1 MSKGSLFFGNASGK
15 LGQVVLSTVKGQQIA
30 RAWQPKVANP
40 KTSQQQLQR
49 AKFANSVKFFKRAQQ
64 NLFKFAFED
73 KRKNES
79 DYNAFMRH
87 NVLSSAV
94 LDRGVYDNLNYP
106 ALADNWLLSYG
117 SLGEINADNEEA
129 SKEVVQLLETPL
141 GEGEIANLT
150 IASASQALV
159 RDYKAI
165 NGDYVTLVGVYSMTK
180 TLTNVPN
187 NVPEWHIVQ
196 FQIDTTNTGKLL
208 DNLKKQDKEAA
219 DFFGKDGTPQA
230 NVIFSVSNDA
240 GCAWLGIIL
249 SRVTA
254 NGVKVSTSY
263 LMPNYYAYEIYKNSL
278 EFGYRQSA
286 LNSWGRS
293 SEPILKGGIA
303 KSTNV

>member
-15 LGQVVLSTVKGQQIA
+15 LGQVVLSTMKGQQIA

-49 AKFANSVKFFKRAQQ
+49 AKFANAVKFFRRAQQ

-87 NVLSSAV
+87 NVASSAV
-94 LDRGVYDNLNYP
+94 LDRMMYDNFNYP
-106 ALADNWLLSYG
+106 AFADNWLLSYG
-117 SLGEINADNEEA
+117 SLGDINADNDIAE
-129 SKEVVQLLETPL
+129 KEFVQLLTLPL
-141 GEGEIANLT
+141 GTGEKANLT

-159 RDYKAI
+159 SNYKAI
-165 NGDYVTLVGVYSMTK
+165 NGDYVTLVGVKSSVK
-180 TLTNVPN
+180 TLTEDPVKA
-187 NVPEWHIVQ
+187 PEWHIMQ
-196 FQIDTTNTGKLL
+196 FVVDTTNTGKLIEYL
-208 DNLKKQDKEAA
+208 EKQDEDAST
-219 DFFGKDGTPQA
+219 FFSTDGREPA
-230 NVIFSVSNDA
+230 NIIFSYSND

-254 NGVKVSTSY
+254 NGVKVSTSN
-263 LMPNYYAYEIYKNSL
+263 LMPNYYAYEIFQKSL
-278 EFGYRQSA
+278 ALPYRQSA

>member
-49 AKFANSVKFFKRAQQ
+49 AKFANAVKFFKRAQQ

-87 NVLSSAV
+87 NVVSSAV
-94 LDRGVYDNLNYP
+94 LDRMVYDNFNYP

-117 SLGEINADNEEA
+117 SLGEINADNEP
-129 SKEVVQLLETPL
+129 SDKEIVNLLSLHL
-141 GEGEIANLT
+141 GTGEIANLT
-150 IASASQALV
+150 IASASQAFV
-159 RDYKAI
+159 DNYKAV
-165 NGDYVTLVGVYSMTK
+165 NGDFVTLVGVSSSVK
-180 TLTNVPN
+180 SLTGDPGEA
-187 NVPEWHIVQ
+187 PEWHIVQ
-196 FQIDTTNTGKLL
+196 FVVDTTNTQKLVEYL
-208 DNLKKQDKEAA
+208 EKQDKTASN
-219 DFFGKDGTPQA
+219 FFSKDGMEPA
-230 NVIFSVSNDA
+230 NIIFEYSED

-249 SRVTA
+249 SRITA
-254 NGVKVSTSY
+254 NGVKVSTSN
-263 LMPNYYAYEIYKNSL
+263 LMPNYYAYEIFQNSL
-278 EFGYRQSA
+278 ALPYRQSA

>member
-49 AKFANSVKFFKRAQQ
+49 AKFANAVKFFKRAQQ

-87 NVLSSAV
+87 NVVSSAV
-94 LDRGVYDNLNYP
+94 LDRSAYDNFNYP
-106 ALADNWLLSYG
+106 ALADNWLLTYG
-117 SLGEINADNEEA
+117 SLGEINADNEQ
-129 SKEVVQLLETPL
+129 SDKRVVQKLDLPL
-141 GEGEIANLT
+141 GTGEITNLT
-150 IASASQALV
+150 IASASQAFV
-159 RDYKAI
+159 NNYKAV
-165 NGDYVTLVGVYSMTK
+165 NGDYVTLVAVVSQAKSLTDDPK
-180 TLTNVPN
+180 TAPD
-187 NVPEWHIVQ
+187 WHILQ
-196 FQIDTTNTGKLL
+196 FVVDTTNTGKLVE
-208 DNLKKQDKEAA
+208 NLKKQDEGAEE
-219 DFFGKDGTPQA
+219 FFAKDGKEPA
-230 NVIFSVSNDA
+230 NIIFSLSNE
-240 GCAWLGIIL
+240 GCAWIGIIL

-254 NGVKVSTSY
+254 NGVKVSTSN

-278 EFGYRQSA
+278 ELAYRQSA

-303 KSTNV
+303 KSTNF

>member
-87 NVLSSAV
+87 NVVSSAV
-94 LDRGVYDNLNYP
+94 LDRMMYDNFNYP
-106 ALADNWLLSYG
+106 AFANDWLLSYG
-117 SLGEINADNEEA
+117 SLGEIFAENEQAD
-129 SKEVVQLLETPL
+129 KEIVQLLTLPL
-141 GEGEIANLT
+141 GTGEVANLT

-159 RDYKAI
+159 SNYKAI
-165 NGDYVTLVGVYSMTK
+165 NGDYVTLVAVNSRVK
-180 TLTNVPN
+180 SLTEDPV
-187 NVPEWHIVQ
+187 VAPEWHIVQ
-196 FQIDTTNTGKLL
+196 FVVDTTNTGKLL
-208 DNLKKQDKEAA
+208 EYLEKQDEDASI
-219 DFFGKDGTPQA
+219 FFGKDGKEPA
-230 NVIFSVSNDA
+230 NIIFEYSND

-254 NGVKVSTSY
+254 NGVKVSTSP
-263 LMPNYYAYEIYKNSL
+263 LVPNYYAYEIYQKSL
-278 EFGYRQSA
+278 ALPYRQSA

-303 KSTNV
+303 KSTNI

>member
-49 AKFANSVKFFKRAQQ
+49 AKFANAVKFFRRAQQ

-87 NVLSSAV
+87 NVVSSAV
-94 LDRGVYDNLNYP
+94 LDRSVYDNFNYP
-106 ALADNWLLSYG
+106 AFANDWLLSYG
-117 SLGEINADNEEA
+117 SLGEISPENEPAD
-129 SKEVVQLLETPL
+129 KEIAQLMTLPL
-141 GEGEIANLT
+141 GTGEIANLT
-150 IASASQALV
+150 IASASQAFV
-159 RDYKAI
+159 DNYKAM
-165 NGDYVTLVGVYSMTK
+165 NGDYVTLVGVKSSVK
-180 TLTNVPN
+180 TLTEDPINA
-187 NVPEWHIVQ
+187 PEWHIVQ
-196 FQIDTTNTGKLL
+196 FVIDTTNTEKLVTYL
-208 DNLKKQDKEAA
+208 EKQDDEASTFFDKNGKEPAEIIFA
-219 DFFGKDGTPQA
+219 YDNDGC
-230 NVIFSVSNDA
+230 S
-240 GCAWLGIIL
+240 WLGVIL

-254 NGVKVSTSY
+254 NGVKVSTSP
-263 LMPNYYAYEIYKNSL
+263 LVPNYYAYEVYKNSL
-278 EFGYRQSA
+278 ALPYRQSA

>member
-87 NVLSSAV
+87 NVVSSAV
-94 LDRGVYDNLNYP
+94 LDRMVYDNFNYP

-117 SLGEINADNEEA
+117 SLGEINADNEV
-129 SKEVVQLLETPL
+129 SDKEVVNLLSLPL
-141 GEGEIANLT
+141 GTGEIANLT
-150 IASASQALV
+150 IASASQAFV
-159 RDYKAI
+159 DNYNAI
-165 NGDYVTLVGVYSMTK
+165 NGDFVTLVGVRSSVK
-180 TLTNVPN
+180 SLTEDPVEA
-187 NVPEWHIVQ
+187 PEWHIVQ
-196 FQIDTTNTGKLL
+196 FVVDTTNTGKLVEYL
-208 DNLKKQDKEAA
+208 EKQDKDAS
-219 DFFGKDGTPQA
+219 DFFALDGREPANIIFEYSKD
-230 NVIFSVSNDA
+230 

-263 LMPNYYAYEIYKNSL
+263 LMPNYYAYEIFKKSL
-278 EFGYRQSA
+278 ELPYRQSA

>member
-1 MSKGSLFFGNASGK
+1 M
-15 LGQVVLSTVKGQQIA
+15 KGQQIA

-49 AKFANSVKFFKRAQQ
+49 AKFANAVKFFKRAQQ

-73 KRKNES
+73 RRKNES

-87 NVLSSAV
+87 NVVSSAV
-94 LDRGVYDNLNYP
+94 LDRSVYDNFNYP
-106 ALADNWLLSYG
+106 AFADNWLLSYG
-117 SLGEINADNEEA
+117 SLGEINADNEP
-129 SKEVVQLLETPL
+129 SDKEIVQLLNLPL
-141 GEGEIANLT
+141 GTGEIANLT

-159 RDYKAI
+159 NNYKAI
-165 NGDYVTLVGVYSMTK
+165 NGDYVTLVGVKSSVNSITADPTMA
-180 TLTNVPN
+180 
-187 NVPEWHIVQ
+187 PEWHIVQ
-196 FQIDTTNTGKLL
+196 FVVDTTDTRKLVEFL
-208 DNLKKQDKEAA
+208 ENQDEEAST
-219 DFFGKDGTPQA
+219 FFDKDGKEPA
-230 NVIFSVSNDA
+230 NIVFAYDNFACS
-240 GCAWLGIIL
+240 WLGVIL

-263 LMPNYYAYEIYKNSL
+263 LMPNYYAYEIYQKSL
-278 EFGYRQSA
+278 ELPYRQSA

>member
-15 LGQVVLSTVKGQQIA
+15 LGQVVLSTMKGQQIA

-49 AKFANSVKFFKRAQQ
+49 AKFANAVKFFKRAQQ

-73 KRKNES
+73 RRKNES

-87 NVLSSAV
+87 NVVSSAV
-94 LDRGVYDNLNYP
+94 LDRSVYDNFNYP
-106 ALADNWLLSYG
+106 AFADNWLLSYG
-117 SLGEINADNEEA
+117 SLGEINADNEQA
-129 SKEVVQLLETPL
+129 NKEVVQLLDLPL
-141 GEGEIANLT
+141 GTGEPANLT
-150 IASASQALV
+150 IASASQAFV
-159 RDYKAI
+159 DNYKAI
-165 NGDYVTLVGVYSMTK
+165 NGDFVTLVGVFSSAK
-180 TLTNVPN
+180 SLTDDPKIA
-187 NVPEWHIVQ
+187 PDWHIVQ
-196 FQIDTTNTGKLL
+196 FVVDTTNNQKMIEYLS
-208 DNLKKQDKEAA
+208 KQDIEAMG
-219 DFFGKDGTPQA
+219 FFAKDGKEPA
-230 NVIFSVSNDA
+230 NIIFSCSNV

-254 NGVKVSTSY
+254 NGVKVSTSN
-263 LMPNYYAYEIYKNSL
+263 LMPNYYAYEIYQKSL
-278 EFGYRQSA
+278 ELPYRQSA

>member
-30 RAWQPKVANP
+30 RAWQPRVSNP

-49 AKFANSVKFFKRAQQ
+49 AKFANSVKFFRRAQQ

-73 KRKNES
+73 KRKKES

-87 NVLSSAV
+87 NVVSSAV
-94 LDRGVYDNLNYP
+94 LDRIVYDNYNWP

-117 SLGEINADNEEA
+117 SLGEINADNDVS
-129 SKEVVQLLETPL
+129 SKEYVQLLSLSL
-141 GEGEIANLT
+141 GTGEVANLT
-150 IASASQALV
+150 IASASQAFV
-159 RDYKAI
+159 RDYNAV
-165 NGDYVTLVGVYSMTK
+165 NGDFVTLVGVKSDVKSLTMDTK
-180 TLTNVPN
+180 YA
-187 NVPEWHIVQ
+187 PEWHIMQ
-196 FQIDTTNTGKLL
+196 FVVDTTNTAKLIE
-208 DNLKKQDKEAA
+208 NLKKQDDTAA
-219 DFFGKDGTPQA
+219 NFFAKDGTDPG
-230 NVIFSVSNDA
+230 NIILSYEND

-263 LMPNYYAYEIYKNSL
+263 LVPNYVAYEIYQKSL
-278 EFGYRQSA
+278 ELPYRQSA

>member
-87 NVLSSAV
+87 NVVSSAV
-94 LDRGVYDNLNYP
+94 LDRVVYDNFNYP
-106 ALADNWLLSYG
+106 ALADNWLLSFG
-117 SLGEINADNEEA
+117 SLGEINAENDIAE
-129 SKEVVQLLETPL
+129 KEYVQLLTLQL
-141 GEGEIANLT
+141 GTGEKANLT
-150 IASASQALV
+150 IAAASQALV
-159 RDYKAI
+159 SNYKAVD
-165 NGDYVTLVGVYSMTK
+165 GDFVTIVGVKSRVK
-180 TLTNVPN
+180 TLTEDPVNA
-187 NVPEWHIVQ
+187 PEWHIMQ
-196 FQIDTTNTGKLL
+196 FVVDTTNTGKLIEYL
-208 DNLKKQDKEAA
+208 EKQDEDAST
-219 DFFGKDGTPQA
+219 FFSTDGREPA
-230 NVIFSVSNDA
+230 NIVFSYSND

-254 NGVKVSTSY
+254 NGVKVSTSN
-263 LMPNYYAYEIYKNSL
+263 LMPNYYAYELYQGSL
-278 EFGYRQSA
+278 ALPYRQSA

>member
-49 AKFANSVKFFKRAQQ
+49 AKFANAVKFFRRAQQ

-87 NVLSSAV
+87 NVVSSAV
-94 LDRGVYDNLNYP
+94 LDRSAYDNFNYP
-106 ALADNWLLSYG
+106 AFADNWLLTYG
-117 SLGEINADNEEA
+117 SLGEINADNDEA
-129 SKEVVQLLETPL
+129 SKEYVQLLSLSL
-141 GEGEIANLT
+141 GTGVVANLT

-159 RDYKAI
+159 SNYGAV
-165 NGDYVTLVGVYSMTK
+165 NGDFVTLVGVKSDVR
-180 TLTNVPN
+180 TLTMDTKYA
-187 NVPEWHIVQ
+187 PEWHIVQ
-196 FQIDTTNTGKLL
+196 FVVDTTDTRKLIEE
-208 DNLKKQDKEAA
+208 LKKQDRTAEN
-219 DFFGKDGTPQA
+219 FFGSDGAEPA
-230 NVIFSVSNDA
+230 NIIFSYEND

-254 NGVKVSTSY
+254 NGVKVSTSN
-263 LMPNYYAYEIYKNSL
+263 LMPNYVAYQIYKESL
-278 EFGYRQSA
+278 ALPYRQSA

>member
-49 AKFANSVKFFKRAQQ
+49 AKFANSVKFFRRAQQ
-64 NLFKFAFED
+64 NLFKFAYED

-87 NVLSSAV
+87 NVVSSAV
-94 LDRGVYDNLNYP
+94 LDRMVYDNFNYP
-106 ALADNWLLSYG
+106 ALADNWLLSFG
-117 SLGEINADNEEA
+117 SLGEINADNDIAE
-129 SKEVVQLLETPL
+129 KEFVQLLTLPL
-141 GEGEIANLT
+141 GTGEKANLT

-159 RDYKAI
+159 SNLKAV
-165 NGDYVTLVGVYSMTK
+165 NGDFVTIVGVKSKVK
-180 TLTNVPN
+180 TLTQDPFNA
-187 NVPEWHIVQ
+187 PEWHIMQ
-196 FQIDTTNTGKLL
+196 FVVDTTNTGKLIEYL
-208 DNLKKQDKEAA
+208 EKQDEDAST
-219 DFFGKDGTPQA
+219 FFSTDGREPA
-230 NVIFSVSNDA
+230 NIVFSYSND

-254 NGVKVSTSY
+254 NGVKVSTSN
-263 LMPNYYAYEIYKNSL
+263 LMPNYYAYEIYQNSL
-278 EFGYRQSA
+278 ELPYRQSA

-303 KSTNV
+303 KRTNI

>member
-87 NVLSSAV
+87 NVVSSAV
-94 LDRGVYDNLNYP
+94 LDRSVYDNFNYP
-106 ALADNWLLSYG
+106 ALADNWLLSFG
-117 SLGEINADNEEA
+117 SLGEINADNDIA
-129 SKEVVQLLETPL
+129 SKEYVQLLTLPL
-141 GEGEIANLT
+141 GTGEIANLT
-150 IASASQALV
+150 IASASQAFV
-159 RDYKAI
+159 RNYNAVD
-165 NGDYVTLVGVYSMTK
+165 GDFVTLVGVKSDVR
-180 TLTNVPN
+180 TLTFDPHYA
-187 NVPEWHIVQ
+187 PEWHIVQ
-196 FQIDTTNTGKLL
+196 FVVDTTDTGKLVEK
-208 DNLKKQDKEAA
+208 LKKQDGTAEN
-219 DFFGKDGTPQA
+219 FFAKDGDEPA
-230 NVIFSVSNDA
+230 NIILSYEND
-240 GCAWLGIIL
+240 GCAWLGVIL

-254 NGVKVSTSY
+254 NGVKVSTSN
-263 LMPNYYAYEIYKNSL
+263 LMPNYVAYQVYEESL
-278 EFGYRQSA
+278 ALPYRQSA

>member
-87 NVLSSAV
+87 NVVSSAV
-94 LDRGVYDNLNYP
+94 LDRSVYDDFNYP
-106 ALADNWLLSYG
+106 AFANDWLLSYG
-117 SLGEINADNEEA
+117 SLGEIEAENEP
-129 SKEVVQLLETPL
+129 SDKEVVKLLTLPL
-141 GEGEIANLT
+141 GTGEVANLT
-150 IASASQALV
+150 IATASQALV
-159 RDYKAI
+159 SNLKAM
-165 NGDYVTLVGVYSMTK
+165 NGDFVTLVGIRSRVK
-180 TLTNVPN
+180 TLTEDPV
-187 NVPEWHIVQ
+187 VAPEWHIMQ
-196 FQIDTTNTGKLL
+196 FVVDTTNTGKLL
-208 DNLKKQDKEAA
+208 EYLAKQDKDAST
-219 DFFGKDGTPQA
+219 FFGKDGREPA
-230 NVIFSVSNDA
+230 NIIFDYSND

-254 NGVKVSTSY
+254 NGVKVSTSP
-263 LMPNYYAYEIYKNSL
+263 LVPNYYAYEIYQQSL
-278 EFGYRQSA
+278 ELGYRQSA

>member
-30 RAWQPKVANP
+30 RAWQPKVSNP

-49 AKFANSVKFFKRAQQ
+49 AKFANAVKFFRRAQQ

-87 NVLSSAV
+87 NVVSSAV
-94 LDRGVYDNLNYP
+94 LDRSVYDNFNYP
-106 ALADNWLLSYG
+106 ALADNWLLSFG
-117 SLGEINADNEEA
+117 SLGEINAENDIAE
-129 SKEVVQLLETPL
+129 KEYVQLLTLPL
-141 GEGEIANLT
+141 GTGEKANLT

-159 RDYKAI
+159 SNLKAV
-165 NGDYVTLVGVYSMTK
+165 NGDYVTIVGVRSSVK
-180 TLTNVPN
+180 TLTEDPRVA
-187 NVPEWHIVQ
+187 PEWHIMQ
-196 FQIDTTNTGKLL
+196 FVVDTANTGKLIEYL
-208 DNLKKQDKEAA
+208 EKQDEDAST
-219 DFFGKDGTPQA
+219 FFSTDGREPA
-230 NVIFSVSNDA
+230 NIVFSYSND

-254 NGVKVSTSY
+254 NGVKVSTSN
-263 LMPNYYAYEIYKNSL
+263 LMPNYYAYEIYQKSL
-278 EFGYRQSA
+278 ALPYRQSA

>member
-1 MSKGSLFFGNASGK
+1 MSKGSLFFGHASGK

-87 NVLSSAV
+87 NVVSSAV
-94 LDRGVYDNLNYP
+94 LDRSVYDNFNYP

-117 SLGEINADNEEA
+117 SLGEISAENDIAN
-129 SKEVVQLLETPL
+129 KEGVQLLTLPL
-141 GEGEIANLT
+141 GTGEPANLT
-150 IASASQALV
+150 IASASQAFV
-159 RDYKAI
+159 DNYKAI
-165 NGDYVTLVGVYSMTK
+165 NGDFITLVGIRSGVK
-180 TLTNVPN
+180 TLTEDPYSA
-187 NVPEWHIVQ
+187 PEWHIVQ
-196 FQIDTTNTGKLL
+196 FVVDTTNTEKLIAYL
-208 DNLKKQDKEAA
+208 QKQDADAA
-219 DFFGKDGTPQA
+219 AFFTKNGYDPADVILTFDYDG
-230 NVIFSVSNDA
+230 SS
-240 GCAWLGIIL
+240 WLGVIL

-254 NGVKVSTSY
+254 NGVKVSTSP
-263 LMPNYYAYEIYKNSL
+263 LVPNYYAYEIYKKSL
-278 EFGYRQSA
+278 ELGYRQSA

-303 KSTNV
+303 KSTNI

>member
-49 AKFANSVKFFKRAQQ
+49 AKFANAVKFFRRAQQ

-87 NVLSSAV
+87 NVVSSAV
-94 LDRGVYDNLNYP
+94 LDRSVYDDFNYP
-106 ALADNWLLSYG
+106 AFANDWLLSFG
-117 SLGEINADNEEA
+117 SLGEIEAENEQAD
-129 SKEVVQLLETPL
+129 KEVVNLLTLPL
-141 GEGEIANLT
+141 GTGEVANLT
-150 IASASQALV
+150 IAVASQALV
-159 RDYKAI
+159 SNLKAV
-165 NGDYVTLVGVYSMTK
+165 NGDFITLVGIKSRVK
-180 TLTNVPN
+180 TLTEDPV
-187 NVPEWHIVQ
+187 VAPEWHIMQ
-196 FQIDTTNTGKLL
+196 FVVDTTNTGKLL
-208 DNLKKQDKEAA
+208 EYLEKQDKDAST
-219 DFFGKDGTPQA
+219 FFGKDGREPA
-230 NVIFSVSNDA
+230 NIIFDYSND

-254 NGVKVSTSY
+254 NGVKVSTSP
-263 LMPNYYAYEIYKNSL
+263 LVPNYYAYEIYQKSL
-278 EFGYRQSA
+278 ELGYRQSA

>member
-49 AKFANSVKFFKRAQQ
+49 AKFANAVKFFRRAQQ

-87 NVLSSAV
+87 NVVSSAV
-94 LDRGVYDNLNYP
+94 IDRSMYDNFNYP
-106 ALADNWLLSYG
+106 TFANDWLLSYG
-117 SLGEINADNEEA
+117 SLGEISAENEEA
-129 SKEVVQLLETPL
+129 DKEVVQLLTLPL
-141 GEGEIANLT
+141 GTGEVANLT
-150 IASASQALV
+150 IAAASQAIISNL
-159 RDYKAI
+159 KAV
-165 NGDYVTLVGVYSMTK
+165 NGDFVTLVGVKSRVK
-180 TLTNVPN
+180 TLTEDPV
-187 NVPEWHIVQ
+187 VAPEWHIMQ
-196 FQIDTTNTGKLL
+196 FVVDTTNTGKLIEYL
-208 DNLKKQDKEAA
+208 EKQDEDAST
-219 DFFGKDGTPQA
+219 FFGKDGREPA
-230 NVIFSVSNDA
+230 NIIFDYSND

-254 NGVKVSTSY
+254 NGVKVSTSP
-263 LMPNYYAYEIYKNSL
+263 LVPNYFAYQIYQNSL
-278 EFGYRQSA
+278 ELPYRQSA

>member
-49 AKFANSVKFFKRAQQ
+49 AKFANAVKFFKRAQQ

-87 NVLSSAV
+87 NVVSSAV
-94 LDRGVYDNLNYP
+94 LDRSVYDNFNYP
-106 ALADNWLLSYG
+106 ALADNWLLSFG
-117 SLGEINADNEEA
+117 SLGEISAENEQAD
-129 SKEVVQLLETPL
+129 KEVVKLLTLPL
-141 GEGEIANLT
+141 GTGEVANLT

-159 RDYKAI
+159 SNLKAV
-165 NGDYVTLVGVYSMTK
+165 NGDFVTIVGIKSRVK
-180 TLTNVPN
+180 TLTQDPV
-187 NVPEWHIVQ
+187 VAPEWHIMQ
-196 FQIDTTNTGKLL
+196 FVVDTTNTGKLL
-208 DNLKKQDKEAA
+208 EYLEKQDDEAST
-219 DFFGKDGTPQA
+219 FFSKDGREPA
-230 NVIFSVSNDA
+230 NIIFDYSND

-254 NGVKVSTSY
+254 NGVKVSTSP
-263 LMPNYYAYEIYKNSL
+263 LVPNYYAYEIYQNTL
-278 EFGYRQSA
+278 ELPYRQSA

>member
-30 RAWQPKVANP
+30 RAWQPKVSNP

-87 NVLSSAV
+87 NVVSSAV
-94 LDRGVYDNLNYP
+94 LDRSAYDTFNYP
-106 ALADNWLLSYG
+106 AFADNWLLSYG
-117 SLGEINADNEEA
+117 SLGEINADNDIAE
-129 SKEVVQLLETPL
+129 KELVSLLTLHL
-141 GEGEIANLT
+141 GTGEIANLT
-150 IASASQALV
+150 IASASKAFV
-159 RDYKAI
+159 DNYKAM
-165 NGDYVTLVGVYSMTK
+165 NGDYVTLVGVTSSVK
-180 TLTNVPN
+180 TLTEDPIKA
-187 NVPEWHIVQ
+187 PEWHIVQ
-196 FQIDTTNTGKLL
+196 FVVDTTNTGKLVEY
-208 DNLKKQDKEAA
+208 LKKQDVTA
-219 DFFGKDGTPQA
+219 DSFFSTDGREPA
-230 NVIFSVSNDA
+230 NIVFEYSND

-254 NGVKVSTSY
+254 NGVKVSTSN

-278 EFGYRQSA
+278 ELPYRQSA

>member
-87 NVLSSAV
+87 NVVSSAV
-94 LDRGVYDNLNYP
+94 LDRVVYDNFNYP
-106 ALADNWLLSYG
+106 AFANDWILSYG
-117 SLGEINADNEEA
+117 SLGEINADNEA
-129 SKEVVQLLETPL
+129 ANKEVVQLLSLPL
-141 GEGEIANLT
+141 GTGELANLT
-150 IASASQALV
+150 IASASQAFV
-159 RDYKAI
+159 DNYKAM
-165 NGDYVTLVGVYSMTK
+165 NGDYVTLVGVVSGVK
-180 TLTNVPN
+180 SLTDFTNTA
-187 NVPEWHIVQ
+187 PEWHILQ
-196 FQIDTTNTGKLL
+196 FVVDTTNTEKLL
-208 DNLKKQDKEAA
+208 ENLKKQDIYATN
-219 DFFGKDGTPQA
+219 FFDKDGKEPA
-230 NVIFSVSNDA
+230 DIIFSISED

-249 SRVTA
+249 SRVTP
-254 NGVKVSTSY
+254 NGVKVSTSP
-263 LMPNYYAYEIYKNSL
+263 LVPNYYAYEIYQKSL
-278 EFGYRQSA
+278 ELGYRQSA

>member
-87 NVLSSAV
+87 NVVSSAV
-94 LDRGVYDNLNYP
+94 IDRMMYDNFNYP
-106 ALADNWLLSYG
+106 AFANDWLLSFG
-117 SLGEINADNEEA
+117 SLGEINADNDIAE
-129 SKEVVQLLETPL
+129 KEFVQLLTLPL
-141 GEGEIANLT
+141 GTGEKANLT

-159 RDYKAI
+159 SNYKAI
-165 NGDYVTLVGVYSMTK
+165 NGDFVTLVGVKSSVK
-180 TLTNVPN
+180 TLTEDPVNA
-187 NVPEWHIVQ
+187 PEWHIMQ
-196 FQIDTTNTGKLL
+196 FVVDTTNTGKLIEYL
-208 DNLKKQDKEAA
+208 EKQDEDAST
-219 DFFGKDGTPQA
+219 FFSTDGREPA
-230 NVIFSVSNDA
+230 NIVFSYSND

-249 SRVTA
+249 SRVTT
-254 NGVKVSTSY
+254 NGVKVSTSN
-263 LMPNYYAYEIYKNSL
+263 LMPNYYAYEIYLKSL
-278 EFGYRQSA
+278 ELPYRQSA

>member
-64 NLFKFAFED
+64 NLFRFAFED

-87 NVLSSAV
+87 NVVSSAV
-94 LDRGVYDNLNYP
+94 LDRILYDNFNYP
-106 ALADNWLLSYG
+106 AIANDWLLSFG
-117 SLGEINADNEEA
+117 SLGEIYPDNEP
-129 SKEVVQLLETPL
+129 SDKEVVQLLTLPL
-141 GEGEIANLT
+141 GTGEVANLT

-159 RDYKAI
+159 SNLKAI
-165 NGDYVTLVGVYSMTK
+165 NGDFVTLVGIRSGVK
-180 TLTNVPN
+180 TLNEDPSMA
-187 NVPEWHIVQ
+187 PEWHMVQ
-196 FQIDTTNTGKLL
+196 FVVDTTNTEKLL
-208 DNLKKQDKEAA
+208 EYLEKQDEEASI
-219 DFFGKDGTPQA
+219 FFAKDGKEPA
-230 NVIFSVSNDA
+230 NIIFDFSYDGS
-240 GCAWLGIIL
+240 AWLGVIL

-254 NGVKVSTSY
+254 NGVQVSTSY
-263 LMPNYYAYEIYKNSL
+263 LAPNYYAYEIYQKSL
-278 EFGYRQSA
+278 ELPYRQSA

>member
-15 LGQVVLSTVKGQQIA
+15 LGQVVLSTLKGQQIA

-49 AKFANSVKFFKRAQQ
+49 AKFANAVKFFKRAQQ

-87 NVLSSAV
+87 NVVSSAV
-94 LDRGVYDNLNYP
+94 LDRVVYDNFNYP
-106 ALADNWLLSYG
+106 ALADNWLLSFG
-117 SLGEINADNEEA
+117 SLGEINADNDIAE
-129 SKEVVQLLETPL
+129 KEFVQLLTLPL
-141 GEGEIANLT
+141 GTGEKANLT

-159 RDYKAI
+159 SNYKAI
-165 NGDYVTLVGVYSMTK
+165 NGDYVTLVGVKSSVK
-180 TLTNVPN
+180 SLTEDPRVA
-187 NVPEWHIVQ
+187 PEWHIMQ
-196 FQIDTTNTGKLL
+196 FVVDTTNTGKLIEYL
-208 DNLKKQDKEAA
+208 EKQDEDAST
-219 DFFGKDGTPQA
+219 FFSTDGREPA
-230 NVIFSVSNDA
+230 NIVFSYSND

-254 NGVKVSTSY
+254 NGVKVSTSN
-263 LMPNYYAYEIYKNSL
+263 LMPNYYAYEIYQKSL
-278 EFGYRQSA
+278 ELPYRQSA

-293 SEPILKGGIA
+293 SEAILKGGIA

>member
-1 MSKGSLFFGNASGK
+1 MSKGSLFFGHASGK

-49 AKFANSVKFFKRAQQ
+49 AKFANSVKFFRRAQQ

-87 NVLSSAV
+87 NVVSSAV
-94 LDRGVYDNLNYP
+94 LDRSVYDNFNYP

-117 SLGEINADNEEA
+117 SLGEINADNDVS
-129 SKEVVQLLETPL
+129 SKEYVQLLSLSL
-141 GEGEIANLT
+141 GTGEVANLT
-150 IASASQALV
+150 IASASQAIV
-159 RDYKAI
+159 RNYNAV
-165 NGDYVTLVGVYSMTK
+165 NGDFVTLVGVKSDVR
-180 TLTNVPN
+180 TLTSDTNYAPD
-187 NVPEWHIVQ
+187 WHIVQ
-196 FQIDTTNTGKLL
+196 FMVDTTNTAKLVEK
-208 DNLKKQDKEAA
+208 LKKQDATAEK
-219 DFFGKDGTPQA
+219 FFAKDGTEPG
-230 NVIFSVSNDA
+230 NIIFSYEND

-263 LMPNYYAYEIYKNSL
+263 LMPNYVAYQIYQESL
-278 EFGYRQSA
+278 ALPYRQSA

-303 KSTNV
+303 KSTNI

>member
-49 AKFANSVKFFKRAQQ
+49 AKFANAVKFFRRAQQ

-87 NVLSSAV
+87 NVVSSAV
-94 LDRGVYDNLNYP
+94 LDRSVYDNFNYP
-106 ALADNWLLSYG
+106 ALANNWLLTFG
-117 SLGEINADNEEA
+117 SLGEINADNDIA
-129 SKEVVQLLETPL
+129 SKEYVQLLTLPL
-141 GEGEIANLT
+141 GTGEIANLT
-150 IASASQALV
+150 IASASEAFV
-159 RDYKAI
+159 RKYNAV
-165 NGDYVTLVGVYSMTK
+165 NGDFVTLVGVKSDVR
-180 TLTNVPN
+180 TLTMDTKYQ
-187 NVPEWHIVQ
+187 PEWHIVQ
-196 FQIDTTNTGKLL
+196 FVVDTTNTGKLVE
-208 DNLKKQDKEAA
+208 NLKKQDSYAEN
-219 DFFGKDGTPQA
+219 FFAKDGGEPA
-230 NVIFSVSNDA
+230 NIIFSYEND

-254 NGVKVSTSY
+254 NGVKVSTSN
-263 LMPNYYAYEIYKNSL
+263 LMPNYVAYEIYEGSL
-278 EFGYRQSA
+278 ALPYRQAA

>member
-15 LGQVVLSTVKGQQIA
+15 LGQVVLSTMKGQQIA

-73 KRKNES
+73 RRKNES

-87 NVLSSAV
+87 NVVSSAV
-94 LDRGVYDNLNYP
+94 LDRSVYDNFNYP
-106 ALADNWLLSYG
+106 AFANDWLLSYG
-117 SLGEINADNEEA
+117 SLGEINADNEPA
-129 SKEVVQLLETPL
+129 NKSVVQLLSLPL
-141 GEGEIANLT
+141 GTGEIENLT

-159 RDYKAI
+159 NYYKAI
-165 NGDYVTLVGVYSMTK
+165 NGDYVTLVVVVSPAK
-180 TLTNVPN
+180 SLTDDPQIA
-187 NVPEWHIVQ
+187 PDWHIVQ
-196 FQIDTTNTGKLL
+196 FVVDTTNTAKLIE
-208 DNLKKQDKEAA
+208 NLKKQDIGAEN
-219 DFFGKDGTPQA
+219 FFAKDGKEPA
-230 NVIFSVSNDA
+230 NIIFSCSHS

-254 NGVKVSTSY
+254 NGVKVSTSN
-263 LMPNYYAYEIYKNSL
+263 LMPNYYAYEIYQNSL
-278 EFGYRQSA
+278 ELPYRQSA

-303 KSTNV
+303 KSNNI

>member
-15 LGQVVLSTVKGQQIA
+15 LGQVVLSTMKGQQIA

-73 KRKNES
+73 RRKNES

-87 NVLSSAV
+87 NVVSSAV
-94 LDRGVYDNLNYP
+94 LDRSVYDNFNYP
-106 ALADNWLLSYG
+106 AFANDWLLSYG
-117 SLGEINADNEEA
+117 SLGEINADNDVS
-129 SKEVVQLLETPL
+129 SKEYVQLLSLSL
-141 GEGEIANLT
+141 GTGEIANLT
-150 IASASQALV
+150 TASASQAFV
-159 RDYKAI
+159 RDYNAV
-165 NGDYVTLVGVYSMTK
+165 NGDFVTLVGVKSDVRSLSMDTK
-180 TLTNVPN
+180 YA
-187 NVPEWHIVQ
+187 PEWHIVQ
-196 FQIDTTNTGKLL
+196 FVVDTTDTEKLVEK
-208 DNLKKQDKEAA
+208 LKKQDKRAEN
-219 DFFGKDGTPQA
+219 FFAKDGTDPG
-230 NVIFSVSNDA
+230 NIIFSYEND

-254 NGVKVSTSY
+254 NGVKVSTSN
-263 LMPNYYAYEIYKNSL
+263 LMPNYVDYEIYQKSL
-278 EFGYRQSA
+278 ELPYRQSA

-303 KSTNV
+303 KSNNI

>member
-49 AKFANSVKFFKRAQQ
+49 AKFANAVKFFKRAQQ

-87 NVLSSAV
+87 NVVSSAV
-94 LDRGVYDNLNYP
+94 IDRMMYDNFNYP
-106 ALADNWLLSYG
+106 AFANDWLLSYG
-117 SLGEINADNEEA
+117 SLGEISAENEE
-129 SKEVVQLLETPL
+129 SDKEVVQLLTLPL
-141 GEGEIANLT
+141 GTGEVANLT
-150 IASASQALV
+150 IATASQALV
-159 RDYKAI
+159 SNLKAV
-165 NGDYVTLVGVYSMTK
+165 NGDFVTLVGIKSRVK
-180 TLTNVPN
+180 TLTEDPV
-187 NVPEWHIVQ
+187 VAPEWHIMQ
-196 FQIDTTNTGKLL
+196 FVVDTTNTSKLL
-208 DNLKKQDKEAA
+208 EYLEKQDEDAST
-219 DFFGKDGTPQA
+219 FFGKDGREPA
-230 NVIFSVSNDA
+230 NIIFDYSND

-254 NGVKVSTSY
+254 NGVKVSTSP
-263 LMPNYYAYEIYKNSL
+263 LVPNYFAYQIYQNTL
-278 EFGYRQSA
+278 ALPYRQSA

>member
-15 LGQVVLSTVKGQQIA
+15 LGQVVLSTMKGQQIA

-73 KRKNES
+73 RRKNES

-87 NVLSSAV
+87 NVVSSAV
-94 LDRGVYDNLNYP
+94 LDRSVYDNFNYP
-106 ALADNWLLSYG
+106 AFANDWLLSYG
-117 SLGEINADNEEA
+117 SLGEINADNDVS
-129 SKEVVQLLETPL
+129 SKEYVQLLSLSL
-141 GEGEIANLT
+141 GTGEIANLT
-150 IASASQALV
+150 TASASQAFV
-159 RDYKAI
+159 RDYNAV
-165 NGDYVTLVGVYSMTK
+165 NGDFVTLVGVKSDVRSLSMDTK
-180 TLTNVPN
+180 YA
-187 NVPEWHIVQ
+187 PEWHIVQ
-196 FQIDTTNTGKLL
+196 FVVDTTDTEKLVEK
-208 DNLKKQDKEAA
+208 LKKQDKRAEN
-219 DFFGKDGTPQA
+219 FFAKDGTDPG
-230 NVIFSVSNDA
+230 NIIFSYEND

-254 NGVKVSTSY
+254 NGVKVSTSN
-263 LMPNYYAYEIYKNSL
+263 LMPNYVAYEIYQKSL
-278 EFGYRQSA
+278 ELPYRQSA

-303 KSTNV
+303 KSNNI

>member
-30 RAWQPKVANP
+30 RAWQPKVSNP

-87 NVLSSAV
+87 NVVSSAV
-94 LDRGVYDNLNYP
+94 LDRMVYDNFNYP
-106 ALADNWLLSYG
+106 AFANDWLLSYG
-117 SLGEINADNEEA
+117 SLGEINAENEIAE
-129 SKEVVQLLETPL
+129 KEFVQLLKLPL
-141 GEGEIANLT
+141 GTGEKANLT
-150 IASASQALV
+150 IASASKAFV
-159 RDYKAI
+159 DNYKAI
-165 NGDYVTLVGVYSMTK
+165 NGDFVTLVGVKSSVK
-180 TLTNVPN
+180 TLTEDPVNA
-187 NVPEWHIVQ
+187 PEWHIMQ
-196 FQIDTTNTGKLL
+196 FVVDTTNTGKLIEYL
-208 DNLKKQDKEAA
+208 EKQDEDAST
-219 DFFGKDGTPQA
+219 FFSTDGREPA
-230 NVIFSVSNDA
+230 NIVFSYSND
-240 GCAWLGIIL
+240 GCAWLGVIL

-254 NGVKVSTSY
+254 NGVKVSTSN
-263 LMPNYYAYEIYKNSL
+263 LMPNYYAYEVYQKSMEL
-278 EFGYRQSA
+278 PYRQSA

>member
-1 MSKGSLFFGNASGK
+1 MSKGSLFFGHASGK

-49 AKFANSVKFFKRAQQ
+49 AKFANAVKFFKRAQQ

-87 NVLSSAV
+87 NVVSSAV
-94 LDRGVYDNLNYP
+94 LDRVVYDNFNYP
-106 ALADNWLLSYG
+106 ALADNWLLTFG
-117 SLGEINADNEEA
+117 SLGEINADNDIAE
-129 SKEVVQLLETPL
+129 KEFVQLLTLPL
-141 GEGEIANLT
+141 GTGEKANLT

-159 RDYKAI
+159 SNYKAM
-165 NGDYVTLVGVYSMTK
+165 NGDFVTLVGVKSSVK
-180 TLTNVPN
+180 TLTEDPVNA
-187 NVPEWHIVQ
+187 PEWHIMQ
-196 FQIDTTNTGKLL
+196 FVVDTTNTGKLIEYL
-208 DNLKKQDKEAA
+208 EKQDEDASTFFSTDGKE
-219 DFFGKDGTPQA
+219 PA
-230 NVIFSVSNDA
+230 NIVFSYSNDA
-240 GCAWLGIIL
+240 CAWLGIIL

-254 NGVKVSTSY
+254 NGVKVSTSN
-263 LMPNYYAYEIYKNSL
+263 LMPNYYAYEIYQKSMAL
-278 EFGYRQSA
+278 PYRQSA

>member
-15 LGQVVLSTVKGQQIA
+15 LGQVVLSTMKGQQIA

-49 AKFANSVKFFKRAQQ
+49 AKFANAVKFFKRAQQ

-73 KRKNES
+73 RRKNES

-87 NVLSSAV
+87 NVVSSAV
-94 LDRGVYDNLNYP
+94 LDRSVYDNFNYP
-106 ALADNWLLSYG
+106 AFADNWLLSYG
-117 SLGEINADNEEA
+117 SLGEINADNEP
-129 SKEVVQLLETPL
+129 SDKEIVQLLNLPL
-141 GEGEIANLT
+141 GTGEIVNLT

-159 RDYKAI
+159 NNYKAI
-165 NGDYVTLVGVYSMTK
+165 NGDYVTLVGVKSSVNS
-180 TLTNVPN
+180 LTADPTMA
-187 NVPEWHIVQ
+187 PEWHIVQ
-196 FQIDTTNTGKLL
+196 FVVDTTDTRKLVEFL
-208 DNLKKQDKEAA
+208 ENQDEEAST
-219 DFFGKDGTPQA
+219 FFDKDGKEPA
-230 NVIFSVSNDA
+230 NIVFAYDNFACS
-240 GCAWLGIIL
+240 WLGVIL

-263 LMPNYYAYEIYKNSL
+263 LMPNYYAYEIYQKSL
-278 EFGYRQSA
+278 ELPYRQSA